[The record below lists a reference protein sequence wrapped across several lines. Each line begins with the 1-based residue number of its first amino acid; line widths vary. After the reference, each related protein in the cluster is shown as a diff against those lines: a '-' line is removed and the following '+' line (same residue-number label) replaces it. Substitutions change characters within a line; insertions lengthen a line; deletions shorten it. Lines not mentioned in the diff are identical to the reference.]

1 MLGDAAKFF
10 GLTAALMLCVLATD
24 AGPCFSRTAQ
34 PAPAL
39 VLAAAPTKHVIKAGD
54 TISLLAQRYNVTA
67 AAILKAN
74 PGLTPARLQL
84 GQTIVIPA
92 GAQTVAPPPLPGIEK
107 LPEGPPESV
116 ELRPAKAP
124 QATPPLHERN
134 LTENQ
139 APPAARPQSPAA
151 AAATPAA
158 TPASAPAPEKAAA
171 APTGTEEP
179 KGAVDQAVAAVKEN
193 AAAAV
198 PVAVDTVG
206 GRTRF
211 AIGGQAFFA
220 DQILPLALSLGS
232 RVLSAL
238 LLFAAGIWV
247 SRRLAALLVRL
258 LRTRNVPQEVLSF
271 AGSLCRYALYLVVTI
286 ATLGQLGLNVSS
298 LLALFGAAGLA
309 VSLALKDTLSN
320 FASGV
325 MLLLFRFFR
334 VGDRVSVPGASGA
347 AGVVTDIDVF
357 NTVIRSDAGEIII
370 VPNSKIV
377 GNVIVVAPPGGK
389 EKDKEE

>member
-34 PAPAL
+34 PAQAL
-39 VLAAAPTKHVIKAGD
+39 VLAAAPTKYVIKAGD
-54 TISLLAQRYNVTA
+54 TVSLLAQRYNVTE

-92 GAQTVAPPPLPGIEK
+92 GGQAAVAPPPLPGIEK
-107 LPEGPPESV
+107 LPDGPPQSV
-116 ELRPAKAP
+116 EPQQAKAP
-124 QATPPLHERN
+124 QVPPLHERN
-134 LTENQ
+134 LTENKTPPT
-139 APPAARPQSPAA
+139 AKTLPPAAGT
-151 AAATPAA
+151 ATGA
-158 TPASAPAPEKAAA
+158 TSAPAPEKAAA
-171 APTGTEEP
+171 APTGAEQP
-179 KGAVDQAVAAVKEN
+179 KGAVDQAVTAVKEN

-211 AIGGQAFFA
+211 AVGGQAFFA
-220 DQILPLALSLGS
+220 DQIVPLALSLGT

-247 SRRLAALLVRL
+247 SQRLAALLVRL

-309 VSLALKDTLSN
+309 VSLALKDTLAN

-357 NTVIRSDAGEIII
+357 NTVIRSDADETII

-377 GNVIVVAPPGGK
+377 GNVIVVSPPGGK
-389 EKDKEE
+389 ED